1 MGYNVLMD
9 VEPDDNIAL
18 ENAGRV
24 ALITGGGTGIGAASA
39 RRLASDGYRVVV
51 TGRRADPIE
60 AVADEVGAMAIV
72 ADTSVEADCDRAV
85 AQTVERFGRLDVLVA
100 NAGVEAFGSA
110 VDVDLDEWRHVMK
123 INVDGVLLAV
133 RSATNALKQSKGSI
147 VVVASVAALASGP
160 SFSAYVTS
168 KTALIGLVRSLAVDL
183 GSLGVRANALCPGW
197 VATEMS
203 DREVAELAGA
213 LDCSLDE
220 ARGRLVEFL
229 PLNRMADPTEI
240 ASCVAFLA
248 GPESSF
254 MTGTTLVVDGGG
266 SAVDVGTLA
275 YRELG

>member
-1 MGYNVLMD
+1 MV
-9 VEPDDNIAL
+9 DDSSDIDDTV
-18 ENAGRV
+18 RV

-39 RRLASDGYRVVV
+39 RRMANDGYRVVV
-51 TGRRADPIE
+51 TGRRDGPIE
-60 AVADEVGAMAIV
+60 AVADQVGGLAIV
-72 ADTSVEADCDRAV
+72 ADTSVEDDCERAV
-85 AQTVERFGRLDVLVA
+85 AQTIEWFGRLDVLVT

-110 VDVDLDEWRHVMK
+110 ADVDLDQWRHVMK

-133 RSATNALKQSKGSI
+133 RSATEALKDTRGSI
-147 VVVASVAALASGP
+147 VVVASVAALTSGP

-168 KTALIGLVRSLAVDL
+168 KTALLGLVRSLAVDL
-183 GSLGVRANALCPGW
+183 GPFGVRANALCPGW

-213 LDCSLDE
+213 LDSSLDE
-220 ARGRLVEFL
+220 SRGRLVEFL
-229 PLNRMADPTEI
+229 PLNRMADPSEI
-240 ASCVAFLA
+240 AACIAFLA
-248 GPESSF
+248 GSDSSF